1 MNEFSFRLD
10 PVPPWSAGVLGL
22 PALAA
27 LAVALVA
34 LTLWSYRGHA
44 QTSRRRI
51 AVVLALRLIALAA
64 ALATTLRPTIG
75 VQENPKVPSVLL
87 VGVDTSQ
94 SMTVPDE
101 LNGQARIDAVRKVLE
116 ACEPTLD
123 DLRTGQNVNVV
134 LYRFGDSAFN
144 DRDYLFERA
153 ATPAT
158 DAQSDYA
165 AYLRKTFDRW
175 QAEPYVR
182 AHVVI
187 GDGTD
192 NGPAR
197 PEPEAARWRQAGRQ
211 VHTFAVGSQA
221 TDSGTKDVALTSI
234 NALSGSAD
242 GSVFIKTDFTLRV
255 LANALGFADA
265 KVPVTVSF
273 DTNDGK
279 GYVAVLTESVTLAKE
294 RDNVLE
300 FKLKAPDRPGEI
312 KVKVEVPF
320 EATPGDVV
328 RENNAIETYLT
339 VTKEGMRVLVVGRRN
354 FEHKFL
360 VKALSADTRVDLFEV
375 IRQTEEPATPAER
388 EGLDFDVRAYD
399 AIVIGDISARQLTTI
414 DPALPAKIRDQVL
427 TKGVGLVFIGGHAT
441 FLGTPGIATATG
453 WRGTKEIE
461 DILPVDL
468 TQPAA
473 VPETMFRGDRGVQ
486 YLPTPRYA
494 GDYLNRLGNTTAESL
509 DLWGKLNDPA
519 NRVRFTGLSRMGTPK
534 PSATVY
540 AVASDG
546 PQAEALP
553 LKPGDEGRFA
563 PLLVGH
569 QIGAGSRGRVL
580 AFAAMDTQNWRTLG
594 QPKASDGV
602 QLHGKFWRQIVRW
615 LAHQDEETGR
625 VYARPELP
633 RLPVAGRQTIRVGVR
648 QPGGAAAVEP
658 KLTVK
663 VLAPGEA
670 EATAPARPYLPDAEG
685 GFKVLYEPAVPGEYT
700 VKVTG
705 SGKDEKGAAIEGEA
719 SARFFAFAVATD
731 EMLVK
736 SAKPDVLQRIAAAG
750 GGQFHRLEELPKFL
764 KELADQPLDTVKPRP
779 RFYPDWRRD
788 QSHGF
793 LPTWLT
799 LFVVVLGFEWGL
811 RRYWGLV

>member
-1 MNEFSFRLD
+1 MSEFSFRLD
-10 PVPPWSAGVLGL
+10 PVPPWSSGVLGL
-22 PALAA
+22 PALLAV
-27 LAVALVA
+27 AVALVA
-34 LTLWSYRGHA
+34 LTLWSYRGHTQA
-44 QTSRRRI
+44 SRRRV
-51 AVVLALRLIALAA
+51 AVVLSLRLVALAA
-64 ALATTLRPTIG
+64 ALLTALRPTVG

-101 LNGQARIDAVRKVLE
+101 LNGQTRIDGVRKVLE
-116 ACEPTLD
+116 ACEPTLE
-123 DLRTGQNVNVV
+123 DLRTAQNVNVV

-144 DRDYLFERA
+144 DRDSLFDRA
-153 ATPAT
+153 TTQAT
-158 DAQSDYA
+158 DRQSDYG

-211 VHTFAVGSQA
+211 VHTFAVGSPA
-221 TDSGTKDVALTSI
+221 TDSGTKDVALTGI

-255 LANALGFADA
+255 LANALGFVDA

-279 GYVAVLTESVTLAKE
+279 GYVVALTETVTLAKE

-339 VTKEGMRVLVVGRRN
+339 VTKEGMRVLLVNRAN
-354 FEHKFL
+354 FEEAFL
-360 VKALSADTRVDLFEV
+360 RRALKADSRVDLFEV
-375 IRQTEEPATPAER
+375 IRQTEEPATAAER
-388 EGLDFDVRAYD
+388 EGLDFDARAYD
-399 AIVIGDISARQLTTI
+399 VIVIGDISARQLTTI
-414 DPALPAKIRDQVL
+414 DPALPAKIRDQV
-427 TKGVGLVFIGGHAT
+427 TKKGVGLAFLGGHAT
-441 FLGTPGIATATG
+441 FLGTPGIAGATG
-453 WRGTKEIE
+453 WRGVKEIE
-461 DILPVDL
+461 EVLPVDL
-468 TQPAA
+468 TTPAA
-473 VPETMFRGDRGVQ
+473 VPPSTFSGERGLQ
-486 YLPTPRYA
+486 YLPTPRYS
-494 GDYLNRLGNTTAESL
+494 GDYLNRLGTATADSL

-534 PSATVY
+534 PNATVY
-540 AVASDG
+540 AVASDS

-580 AFAAMDTQNWRTLG
+580 AFAAMDTQQWRSLG
-594 QPKASDGV
+594 QPATGDGL
-602 QLHGKFWRQIVRW
+602 QLHGKFWRQMVRW

-633 RLPVAGRQTIRVGVR
+633 RLPVGGRQTVRVGVR

-670 EATAPARPYLPDAEG
+670 EATAPTQPYLPDAEG
-685 GFKVLYEPAVPGEYT
+685 GFKVLYEPPAPGEYT

-750 GGQFHRLEELPKFL
+750 GGQFHRLEDLPKFL
-764 KELADQPLDTVKPRP
+764 KELAGQPLDTVKPLP
-779 RFYPDWRRD
+779 RYYPDWRRD

-793 LPTWLT
+793 LPSWLT
-799 LFVVVLGFEWGL
+799 FVVAVLGFEWGL

>member
-10 PVPPWSAGVLGL
+10 PVPPWSSGVFGL
-22 PALAA
+22 PALFAVAA
-27 LAVALVA
+27 ALVA
-34 LTLWSYRGHA
+34 LTLWSYRGHTQA
-44 QTSRRRI
+44 SRRRI
-51 AVVLALRLIALAA
+51 GVVLTLRLLALAA
-64 ALATTLRPTIG
+64 ALATTLRPTVG

-87 VGVDTSQ
+87 IGVDTSQ
-94 SMTVPDE
+94 SMSVPDE
-101 LNGQARIDAVRKVLE
+101 LNGQTRIDAVRKVLE
-116 ACEPTLD
+116 ACEPALEE
-123 DLRTGQNVNVV
+123 LRTGQNVNVV
-134 LYRFGDSAFN
+134 AYRFGDSAFN
-144 DRDYLFERA
+144 DRDSLFDRA
-153 ATPAT
+153 TTPAA
-158 DAQSDYA
+158 DGQSDYGV
-165 AYLRKTFDRW
+165 YLRKTFDRW

-211 VHTFAVGSQA
+211 VHTFAVGSPA
-221 TDSGTKDVALTSI
+221 TDSGTKDVALTGLT
-234 NALSGSAD
+234 ALSGSAD
-242 GSVFIKTDFTLRV
+242 GAVFIKTDFTLRV
-255 LANALGFADA
+255 LANALGFVDA

-279 GYVAVLTESVTLAKE
+279 GYVPVLTESVTLARE

-300 FKLKAPDRPGEI
+300 FKLKAPDRPGEM

-339 VTKEGMRVLVVGRRN
+339 VTKEGMRVLLVNRLN
-354 FEHKFL
+354 FEHAFL
-360 VKALSADTRVDLFEV
+360 RRALKADARIDVYEV
-375 IRQTEEPATPAER
+375 IRQTEEPATAAER
-388 EGLDFDVRAYD
+388 EGLDFDARAYD
-399 AIVIGDISARQLTTI
+399 VIVIGDIAARQLTTI

-427 TKGVGLVFIGGHAT
+427 NKGVGLAFLGGHAT
-441 FLGTPGIATATG
+441 FLGTPGIPGASG
-453 WRGTKEIE
+453 WLGTPEIE
-461 DILPVDL
+461 AILPVDL
-468 TQPAA
+468 ATPAA
-473 VPETMFRGDRGVQ
+473 VPAALYRGDRGLQ
-486 YLPTPRYA
+486 YLPTPRA
-494 GDYLNRLGNTTAESL
+494 ADHYLNRLGTTTAESL

-519 NRVRFTGLSRMGTPK
+519 GRVRFTGLSRMGTPK
-534 PSATVY
+534 PNVTVY

-546 PQAEALP
+546 AQSEPLP

-580 AFAAMDTQNWRTLG
+580 AFGAMDTLAWRSLG
-594 QPKASDGV
+594 QPASGDGL
-602 QLHGKFWRQIVRW
+602 QLHGKFWRQMVRW

-625 VYARPELP
+625 VFARPELP
-633 RLPVAGRQTIRVGVR
+633 RLPVGGRQTVRVGVR
-648 QPGGAAAVEP
+648 QPGGAAALEP
-658 KLTVK
+658 KLVVK

-685 GFKVLYEPAVPGEYT
+685 AFKVLYEPAAPGEYT

-705 SGKDEKGAAIEGEA
+705 SGKDAKGAAIEGEA

-736 SAKPDVLQRIAAAG
+736 SAKPDVLQRIATAG
-750 GGQFHRLEELPKFL
+750 GGQFRRLEELPKFL
-764 KELADQPLDTVKPRP
+764 KDLAAQPLDTVKPRP

-793 LPTWLT
+793 LPAWLT
-799 LFVVVLGFEWGL
+799 FVVALLGLEWGL